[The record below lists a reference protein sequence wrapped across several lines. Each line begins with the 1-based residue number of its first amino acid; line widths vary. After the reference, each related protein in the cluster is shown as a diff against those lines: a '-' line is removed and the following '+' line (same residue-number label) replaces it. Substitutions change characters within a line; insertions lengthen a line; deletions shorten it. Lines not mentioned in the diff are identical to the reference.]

1 MASPVPAPLVAARCR
16 ACSIAPVFPVRSHA
30 RLRTRINPFRCA
42 PSPARSSA
50 GAVMTVDAGDHGADR
65 RQLDVVV
72 GVNAGLG
79 GRTKRVG
86 AMRAGIERRFDD
98 TVGGLGQRAR
108 HTRTTAT
115 ALLLRRMI
123 RTVRLLAARRRGAG
137 IVRGLGRNVEFWL
150 EGRRPVRSAPRSA
163 PVGPEPGQPGHPR

>member
-1 MASPVPAPLVAARCR
+1 
-16 ACSIAPVFPVRSHA
+16 
-30 RLRTRINPFRCA
+30 
-42 PSPARSSA
+42 
-50 GAVMTVDAGDHGADR
+50 MTVDAGDHGADR

-137 IVRGLGRNVEFWL
+137 IVRGLGRNVESGL
-150 EGRRPVRSAPRSA
+150 K
-163 PVGPEPGQPGHPR
+163 VGDLCGQHLDLRLLGQNQGNQVIRGESKKGFAIHNQGELYPP